1 MDRNKSISY
10 RSGVF
15 PDPNLNILLITFSDR
30 LLLLVFS
37 LRKIVLK
44 NRHENKPL
52 RRSSTRRFLEK
63 KTSHWEDFLLSRK
76 DSSTSFK
83 QAGITR
89 DIQRE
94 LKTNLP
100 LDSETGHKFSSEKV
114 EIFSRFVSNR
124 FSFSFRLITFPLLCF
139 SKISA
144 HIILC

>member
-63 KTSHWEDFLLSRK
+63 KTSH
-76 DSSTSFK
+76 
-83 QAGITR
+83 
-89 DIQRE
+89 
-94 LKTNLP
+94 
-100 LDSETGHKFSSEKV
+100 
-114 EIFSRFVSNR
+114 
-124 FSFSFRLITFPLLCF
+124 
-139 SKISA
+139 
-144 HIILC
+144 